1 MKIGLVDDSAFMRM
15 VLRQIFSTVDDIEV
29 LWEAPDGDV
38 AIKRNIEVEVDL
50 IIADMEMPRCDG
62 LQLLTKLKSS
72 DVATECLIISS
83 FHAHGGE
90 KILEAMRIGAAGFL
104 PKSEIGVTVN
114 LEEFRNRLIAWVHL
128 FSQEHLNNAP
138 YENARG
144 LISGVGTDALKSNA
158 DFLVIIGSAGSL
170 GPLEEILTVCIDL
183 ERPLIVAVHMPT
195 GLETKLISRIFRE
208 IPLENRPTIHF
219 DYVQSSGRAVT
230 ILRGGALS
238 KLVRVNNKLR
248 ISYRSPNNQND
259 IFAPNIDDFLDS
271 CLAIGFLCDVVVLSG
286 LCRDGVAGALRH
298 RMNGGLLLVQDT
310 GTAIAKP
317 MPAAATQSGE
327 ATIVATSH
335 AMASIIAKTYKGTN

>member
-38 AIKRNIEVEVDL
+38 AIKRNAEVEVDL
-50 IIADMEMPRCDG
+50 IIADMEMPNCDG
-62 LQLLTKLKSS
+62 LHLLTKLKSS
-72 DVATECLIISS
+72 KVATECLIISS
-83 FHAHGGE
+83 FHAYGGD

-128 FSQEHLNNAP
+128 FSKEHLNKAP
-138 YENARG
+138 FENARG
-144 LISGVGTDALKSNA
+144 LSAGVDTAVLKSNA
-158 DFLVIIGSAGSL
+158 DSLVIIGSAGSL
-170 GPLEEILTVCIDL
+170 GPLEEILNVCVDL

-195 GLETKLISRIFRE
+195 GLETKLISRIFRA
-208 IPLENRPTIHF
+208 IPLENRPNIHF
-219 DYVQSSGRAVT
+219 DHVQCSGSAVT

-238 KLVRVNNKLR
+238 KLVKVDNEIR
-248 ISYRSPNNQND
+248 INYRSPNSQND

-310 GTAIAKP
+310 GTAVAKS
-317 MPAAATQSGE
+317 MPAAAAKSGE
-327 ATIVATSH
+327 ATVVATSQ
-335 AMASIIAKTYKGTN
+335 AIAAILARTYKRTK